1 MPRDIFRIAY
11 SAAMPD
17 EGSDTAELMLYGE
30 IIQDGPECFKWSKED
45 KSAAEFDRAI
55 KALREKGAKKLNVRI
70 NSPGGICTEAVA
82 MRSILGSAGFD
93 EINIRI
99 EGMCASA
106 ATDIAT
112 LPGAHVQI
120 TEGSEYMIHNPWSY
134 ACGTASEFEHAAQRL
149 RSIEQTSRQFYMK
162 RCGKDEEQVKKWMD
176 AETWFTAE
184 KAVEAGFAD
193 EVIYASV
200 GRESPAAACVTSRE
214 MAVMRS
220 LYRDVPQQIAVR
232 QETQQNVSNEAPV
245 AGASAEIHQ
254 NEEEQTNMDIGSIS
268 MEELRAQN
276 PALVD
281 QIRQSAVTAE
291 RERMD
296 DIDALTIPG
305 YEQMAAEAKKNGTSA
320 LEFQKSL
327 VAAMKQKG
335 ANFMQARAQETSAA
349 QAVTGGAP
357 DDIGNE
363 ASEIAANAKAIAE
376 YARQYAGANATMY

>member
-17 EGSDTAELMLYGE
+17 EGGDTAELMLYGE
-30 IIQDGPECFKWSKED
+30 IIQDGPECYKWSKED
-45 KSAAEFDRAI
+45 KSAAEFDRAV
-55 KALREKGAKKLNVRI
+55 KALREKGATKLNVRI

-120 TEGSEYMIHNPWSY
+120 AEGSEYMIHNPWAY

-184 KAVEAGFAD
+184 QAVEAGFAD
-193 EVIYASV
+193 EVLYASV
-200 GRESPAAACVTSRE
+200 GRESPAAACVTSRV
-214 MAVMRS
+214 MAAMQG
-220 LYRDVPQQIAVR
+220 LYKAVPQQIAVR
-232 QETQQNVSNEAPV
+232 QETQQTVSNEAPV

-281 QIRQSAVTAE
+281 QIKQSAVTAE
-291 RERMD
+291 RARMD

-327 VAAMKQKG
+327 VTAMKQKG
-335 ANFMQARAQETSAA
+335 ANFMQARVQETSAA

-363 ASEIAANAKAIAE
+363 DSEIAANAKAIAE

>member
-17 EGSDTAELMLYGE
+17 EGGDTAELMLYGE
-30 IIQDGPECFKWSKED
+30 IIQDGPECYKWSKED
-45 KSAAEFDRAI
+45 KSAAEFDRAV
-55 KALREKGAKKLNVRI
+55 KALREKGATKLLVRI

-120 TEGSEYMIHNPWSY
+120 AEGSEYMIHNPWAY

-184 KAVEAGFAD
+184 QAVEAGFAD
-193 EVIYASV
+193 EVLYASV
-200 GRESPAAACVTSRE
+200 GRESPAAACVTSRV
-214 MAVMRS
+214 MAAMQG
-220 LYRDVPQQIAVR
+220 LYKAVPQQIAVR
-232 QETQQNVSNEAPV
+232 QETQQTVSNEAPV

-281 QIRQSAVTAE
+281 QIKQSAVTAE
-291 RERMD
+291 RARMD

-335 ANFMQARAQETSAA
+335 ANFMQARVQETSAA

-363 ASEIAANAKAIAE
+363 DSEIAANAKAIAE

>member
-17 EGSDTAELMLYGE
+17 EGGDTAELMLYGE
-30 IIQDGPECFKWSKED
+30 IIQDGPECYKWSKED
-45 KSAAEFDRAI
+45 KSAAEFDRAV
-55 KALREKGAKKLNVRI
+55 KALREKGATKLNVRI

-120 TEGSEYMIHNPWSY
+120 AEGSEYMIHNPWAY

-184 KAVEAGFAD
+184 QAVEAGFAD
-193 EVIYASV
+193 EVLYASV
-200 GRESPAAACVTSRE
+200 GRESPAAACVTSRV
-214 MAVMRS
+214 MAAMQG
-220 LYRDVPQQIAVR
+220 LYKAVPQQIAVR
-232 QETQQNVSNEAPV
+232 QETQQTVSNEAPV

-281 QIRQSAVTAE
+281 QIKQSAVTAE
-291 RERMD
+291 RARMD

-335 ANFMQARAQETSAA
+335 ANFMQARVQETSAA

-363 ASEIAANAKAIAE
+363 DSEIAANAKAIAE